1 MQALNAQAAGRPRSF
16 MNEGQPGRTGL
27 VGMIGD
33 ATRLTIPAV
42 FATSAVGEDL
52 ASTLRSSP

>member
-1 MQALNAQAAGRPRSF
+1 

-33 ATRLTIPAV
+33 ATGLNIPAV
-42 FATSAVGEDL
+42 FATFAAGEDS
-52 ASTLRSSP
+52 ADPRRDRARSPWTMSATSART